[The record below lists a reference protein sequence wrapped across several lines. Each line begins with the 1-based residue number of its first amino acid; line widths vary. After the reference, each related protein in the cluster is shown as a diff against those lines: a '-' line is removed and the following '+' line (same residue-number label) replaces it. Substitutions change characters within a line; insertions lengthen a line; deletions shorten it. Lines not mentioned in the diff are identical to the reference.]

1 MNGMWDIFRNVLKK
15 DRNQKQIEE
24 HSVDM
29 DDK

>member
-1 MNGMWDIFRNVLKK
+1 MVCEIFFRNVLKK
-15 DRNQKQIEE
+15 DRNQKQIAE